1 MFSIG
6 ESMKLLKGFIVLLLS
21 YSVGSQAAVFGQIN
35 DLTYMLNSG
44 ILVKAVSKEYCTCKF
59 MYNMDLKECL
69 ERNHLPEQLLGMI
82 RVEVDEEKMT
92 VRVRPSRKTFM
103 LLGGRT
109 EASSRF
115 IKFGKNYGCQVY
127 HEGKINFQDGL

>member
-1 MFSIG
+1 MKFLKSFIALMFIYNVST
-6 ESMKLLKGFIVLLLS
+6 
-21 YSVGSQAAVFGQIN
+21 QAAVLGQLN

-103 LLGGRT
+103 LIGGKT

-115 IKFGKNYGCQVY
+115 IKFGKNYGCQIF